1 MTEPES
7 QMKARLTFQKNLT
20 QLFHADFSSL
30 SLCGALLVVANIY
43 MKRQPTW
50 SRNMHSVVH
59 VIFDATRK
67 YGNRGLAVGRKSGR
81 GLHDINSKTDIDL
94 RISVKFGP
102 LGWIG
107 LCFTWF
113 LWDGKGSLYTAM
125 MNWNTYIRGHLVWHR
140 ASRSIIPW
148 SNLGRGN
155 KTWLHWQLHD

>member
-7 QMKARLTFQKNLT
+7 QMKARLTFQKKP
-20 QLFHADFSSL
+20 HATFSCIFFILEPVRGTTSG
-30 SLCGALLVVANIY
+30 CKHIHETTADMVA
-43 MKRQPTW
+43 QHAF
-50 SRNMHSVVH
+50 SRTVVH

-113 LWDGKGSLYTAM
+113 L
-125 MNWNTYIRGHLVWHR
+125 
-140 ASRSIIPW
+140 
-148 SNLGRGN
+148 
-155 KTWLHWQLHD
+155 